1 MRRLIKEYADRIQ
14 RLIAFELVET
24 KDGFPGRAAS
34 VDQIKAQEA
43 AYLRKRA
50 EKGYLV
56 CLSDRGK
63 EMTSE
68 EFGQWLRKRIETDS
82 RPLTFI
88 IGGYAGIDDRLLK
101 EADELLALSRMT
113 LSHELSRLVL
123 LEQIYRSL
131 TQMKGWPY
139 AK

>member
-1 MRRLIKEYADRIQ
+1 MAT
-14 RLIAFELVET
+14 FELIET
-24 KDGFPGRAAS
+24 R
-34 VDQIKAQEA
+34 EA
-43 AYLRKRA
+43 RGLGDDEA
-50 EKGYLV
+50 EKAKAIEAGYLKRQIRDDYLI
-56 CLSDRGK
+56 CLSERGK

-68 EFGQWLRKRIETDS
+68 ELTHWLKMRLETDS

-88 IGGYAGIDDRLLK
+88 IGSQAGLANEILER
-101 EADELLALSRMT
+101 ANELLSLSRMT
-113 LSHELSRLVL
+113 FSHELCRLVL